1 MTRIPNTQRGFTL
14 IELMTVVVIVAILAA
29 IAIPAYNDQVR
40 KTRRATAKAE
50 LLDVVQ
56 VKERFHSL
64 NGTYVGSPCGTSTDF
79 YTITCPTNTATTFTL
94 LATAVGSQTA
104 DTRCLNLGINHQGV
118 RTISGS
124 GTVADCW

>member
-1 MTRIPNTQRGFTL
+1 MTRVPTKQRGFTL
-14 IELMTVVVIVAILAA
+14 IELLTVVAIVGILAA

-40 KTRRATAKAE
+40 KTRRAAAKAE
-50 LLDVVQ
+50 LLDIVQ

-94 LATAVGSQTA
+94 LATAIGDQLGDS
-104 DTRCLNLGINHQGV
+104 RCLNLGLNHQGV
-118 RTISGS
+118 RTVSGS
-124 GTVADCW
+124 GTVANCW